1 MGSIDLTQLERRARR
16 GYELAR
22 LRDALL
28 GMAPLSFVVPLAAC
42 LSHDATSALWFGG
55 ATFAL
60 GGVLLWYGRDPQK
73 AVLPGIAAGLLPL
86 LLALCA
92 NRMHYCG
99 PDGCTSLC
107 VPACTLG
114 GGLAGLVV
122 AHVGRKKGA
131 GVWFWLSAS
140 TLALLTGAMGCS
152 CIGYSGIVGLGLGFA
167 GGLVPG
173 LIARIFR
180 KDRS

>member
-1 MGSIDLTQLERRARR
+1 MGSIDLARLERRARR

-22 LRDALL
+22 VRDAVL
-28 GMAPLSFVVPLAAC
+28 GVAPLLLIVPLAAC
-42 LSHDATSALWFGG
+42 LSRDAASTIWFGS
-55 ATFAL
+55 ATLAL
-60 GGVLLWYGRDPQK
+60 AGVLLWYGRDAQK
-73 AVLPGIAAGLLPL
+73 AVLPGIAAGLVPL

-122 AHVGRKKGA
+122 ARIGRQKGV

-152 CIGYSGIVGLGLGFA
+152 CIGYSGIVGLGLGFG
-167 GGLVPG
+167 GGLLPG
-173 LIARIFR
+173 LIGRILR
-180 KDRS
+180 PKP

>member
-1 MGSIDLTQLERRARR
+1 MGSVDLIRLERRARR
-16 GYELAR
+16 GYELFR
-22 LRDALL
+22 LRNALL
-28 GMAPLSFVVPLAAC
+28 GVSPLFFIVPLAAC
-42 LSHDATSALWFGG
+42 LSRDAASTAWFGG
-55 ATFAL
+55 ATFVLA
-60 GGVLLWYGRDPQK
+60 GVLLWYGRDPQR
-73 AVLPGIAAGLLPL
+73 AVLPGVAAGLVPL

-122 AHVGRKKGA
+122 ARVGRQRRA

-152 CIGYSGIVGLGLGFA
+152 CIGYSGILGLGLGFA

-180 KDRS
+180 KNRS